1 MCGPTQTVESFL
13 NIDDG
18 VAISVL
24 KNVPAFVSIH
34 NHKKKIERG
43 RTKYSPSVSDETLE
57 GLAFSLMAS
66 AAVNSQIVRPMSL
79 YRRCDIMTK
88 TRKNQSEP
96 EDGLAQQTQVH
107 SDRQFVRIDN
117 CISEDNLCAVEASN
131 SSISNL
137 SSAVTRGI
145 HSPVIFVRS
154 NQDCVSCTEIC
165 TEPSNALSAQSSLS
179 KTIEDKAIQTDGLL
193 SIHAEKTSELVVN
206 MPARLRRRRTR
217 ARSPASNAPETVS
230 LRIVAS
236 ADNDRAGVSKS
247 FSSECKVSS
256 SHSFTSLSTSPYQQR
271 TNSLQS
277 RRRRPLPGTEML
289 KTVRRI
295 LSRRWHRRR

>member
-117 CISEDNLCAVEASN
+117 CISEDNLCAVEVVFCSDSRN
-131 SSISNL
+131 PFTRNL
-137 SSAVTRGI
+137 CAIKSGLRQL
-145 HSPVIFVRS
+145 HR
-154 NQDCVSCTEIC
+154 DMHR
-165 TEPSNALSAQSSLS
+165 
-179 KTIEDKAIQTDGLL
+179 TI
-193 SIHAEKTSELVVN
+193 
-206 MPARLRRRRTR
+206 
-217 ARSPASNAPETVS
+217 
-230 LRIVAS
+230 
-236 ADNDRAGVSKS
+236 
-247 FSSECKVSS
+247 
-256 SHSFTSLSTSPYQQR
+256 QR
-271 TNSLQS
+271 TFSAIEPFEDN
-277 RRRRPLPGTEML
+277 RG
-289 KTVRRI
+289 
-295 LSRRWHRRR
+295 